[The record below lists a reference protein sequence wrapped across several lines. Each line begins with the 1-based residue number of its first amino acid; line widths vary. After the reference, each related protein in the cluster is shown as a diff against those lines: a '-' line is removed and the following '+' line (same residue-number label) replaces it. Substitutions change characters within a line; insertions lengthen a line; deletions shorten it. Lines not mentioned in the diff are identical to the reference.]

1 MSATISNSIL
11 LHLCLS
17 SPFVSIMSFFYRNLH
32 YISIFD
38 QISSLPWRSFPRF
51 CSSFIDFGRHKPVIP
66 IFFLLF
72 YEHHFHFKSR
82 GSKIKSNTL
91 WIPLHE
97 PDLLS
102 ESRRGYSRDKVFWH
116 AECQV
121 IKSLWGKE
129 RTRDRSIAH
138 IANCISIFSKKN
150 SEGKLN
156 LESALYVSSRIQGE

>member
-1 MSATISNSIL
+1 MFP
-11 LHLCLS
+11 LCH
-17 SPFVSIMSFFYRNLH
+17 FFTET

-72 YEHHFHFKSR
+72 YEHHFHFILKSR

-102 ESRRGYSRDKVFWH
+102 ESRRGRDTVETKYFDMQNVKSSKVYEAKREREIEVLPTLRIVFQYS
-116 AECQV
+116 Q
-121 IKSLWGKE
+121 
-129 RTRDRSIAH
+129 
-138 IANCISIFSKKN
+138 KK
-150 SEGKLN
+150 
-156 LESALYVSSRIQGE
+156 Q